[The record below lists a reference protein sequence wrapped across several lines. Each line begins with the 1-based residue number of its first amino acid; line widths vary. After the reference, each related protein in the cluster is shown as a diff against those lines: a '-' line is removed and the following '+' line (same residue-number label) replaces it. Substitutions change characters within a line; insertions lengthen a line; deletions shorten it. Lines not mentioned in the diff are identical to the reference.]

1 MSFPTGPPFNPPV
14 SRVPILG
21 PSSGN
26 PNAYKDPN
34 STASLGKK
42 LQAMTDQASADTL
55 YDTPP
60 AKVEGFRNELY
71 NPWILKTESCS
82 KKEGFR
88 VNLDSSPFEPQESKL
103 GILLLVFGG
112 LVALI
117 LSFSK
122 KSKK

>member
-1 MSFPTGPPFNPPV
+1 MSFPVGPPFNPQV
-14 SRVPILG
+14 SKIPILDS
-21 PSSGN
+21 SSGN
-26 PNAYKDPN
+26 PKAYKDPN

-60 AKVEGFRNELY
+60 KKVEGFRNELY

-82 KKEGFR
+82 KEGFQTE
-88 VNLDSSPFEPQESKL
+88 LEYSSFEPRSSNL
-103 GILLLVFGG
+103 GILLLLFSG
-112 LVALI
+112 LTALI

>member
-1 MSFPTGPPFNPPV
+1 MSFPAGPPFNPPV
-14 SRVPILG
+14 SKVPVLG

-26 PNAYKDPN
+26 PNAYKDPK
-34 STASLGKK
+34 SSASLGLK

-60 AKVEGFRNELY
+60 TKVEGFRNELY
-71 NPWILKTESCS
+71 SPWILKTESCS
-82 KKEGFR
+82 KEGFKMR
-88 VNLDSSPFEPQESKL
+88 LDPSPYNPPESNL
-103 GILLLVFGG
+103 GILFLIFGG
-112 LVALI
+112 VVALI

>member
-1 MSFPTGPPFNPPV
+1 MSYPAGPPFNPKV
-14 SRVPILG
+14 SKVPILG
-21 PSSGN
+21 ASSGN

-34 STASLGKK
+34 STASLGKN

-60 AKVEGFRNELY
+60 TKAEGFRNELY
-71 NPWILKTESCS
+71 SPWILRSQACS
-82 KKEGFR
+82 KEGFK

-112 LVALI
+112 LTALI

>member
-1 MSFPTGPPFNPPV
+1 MSFPVGPPFNPHV
-14 SRVPILG
+14 SKIPILDS
-21 PSSGN
+21 SSGN
-26 PNAYKDPN
+26 PKAYKDPN

-60 AKVEGFRNELY
+60 KKVEGFRNELY

-88 VNLDSSPFEPQESKL
+88 TSLEYSSFEPKSSNL
-103 GILLLVFGG
+103 GILLLLFSG
-112 LVALI
+112 LTALI

>member
-1 MSFPTGPPFNPPV
+1 MSFPAGPPFNPQV
-14 SRVPILG
+14 SKIPILG

-60 AKVEGFRNELY
+60 TKVEGFRNELY
-71 NPWILKTESCS
+71 SPWILRSEICS
-82 KKEGFR
+82 KEGFKI
-88 VNLDSSPFEPQESKL
+88 NLDSSPFEAQESKL

-112 LVALI
+112 LAALI